1 MTSSID
7 IAARKSG
14 IRYVPAHEIL
24 TRNNATLA
32 IPIGQERLIPDQ
44 LFALD
49 YGGRYRAFALEV
61 DRGTEPKTSPAKR
74 KSWQRSIRQ
83 YALTMERNLGN
94 VHYGLNAPLLSLWV
108 FARPTDEVQFLKMVS
123 EAGRVISGAVLTTNW
138 LVECPTE
145 LARAPRNLLTCFWQR
160 ASGTPLKLGDG

>member
-1 MTSSID
+1 MSFAD
-7 IAARKSG
+7 
-14 IRYVPAHEIL
+14 
-24 TRNNATLA
+24 NNATLA

-108 FARPTDEVQFLKMVS
+108 FARPTDEAQFLKMVG
-123 EAGRVISGAVLTTNW
+123 EAGGVISGAVLTTN
-138 LVECPTE
+138 LSVECPAE
-145 LARAPRNLLTCFWQR
+145 LTRTPGNFLTRFWQR
-160 ASGTPLKLGDG
+160 ADGAPVSLGGG